1 MPFAKRHEE
10 IIKKITSPS
19 QLRMWLNTFALG
31 ALVFAAGAL
40 YLFARRGV
48 FDLYIAN
55 KVLAVDALVLIGLSF
70 ALSGLVYF
78 WDFVDT
84 KIIYRKFLGLAG
96 FGLAGLHVIVS
107 LFLLPEKL
115 GFGEFWEHPASMSF
129 GAVALLIFILM
140 AAISNKYAFNQLGS
154 RRWRALLR
162 LGYWAFIFVLVHLS
176 ILKYGGWIKWFSSFD
191 PILPPL
197 SLLAII
203 FGVAVIILRLALWLS
218 IRKKQKSLPDGDE
231 RATTESN

>member
-10 IIKKITSPS
+10 IIKKITPPS
-19 QLRMWLNTFALG
+19 QLRMWLNTFAFG
-31 ALVFAAGAL
+31 FLVFAAGAL

-55 KVLAVDALVLIGLSF
+55 KALAVDALVLIGLSL

-96 FGLAGLHVIVS
+96 FGLAGLHVIIS

-115 GFGEFWEHPASMSF
+115 GFKELWEHPVSMSF
-129 GAVALLIFILM
+129 GAAALLIFIMM
-140 AAISNKYAFNQLGS
+140 AAISNKYAFHQLGS
-154 RRWRALLR
+154 KRWRTLLR

-176 ILKYGGWIKWFSSFD
+176 ILKYGDWAKWFGSFD

-203 FGVAVIILRLALWLS
+203 FGVAVIILRLALWFS
-218 IRKKQKSLPDGDE
+218 IRKKQKSLSNGDE
-231 RATTESN
+231 RAAAESN